1 MPALTD
7 VVTGFLDGKGW
18 VHVALDDGSIILT
31 VDGQHAR
38 LRLRIFVDE
47 QREQVTCYVMFPAV
61 VPAASH
67 PAVLDLGNRANQQLV
82 LGNFELDTG
91 RGELRFRTGIDVR
104 GDRLTDALLTH
115 VVHAG
120 ILTMDRYLPELV
132 RVIRDADPAARP
144 E

>member
-1 MPALTD
+1 MAALTD
-7 VVTGFLDGKGW
+7 VVTGFLDTKGW
-18 VHVALDDGSIILT
+18 MHVELDDGSIVLT
-31 VDGQHAR
+31 VDGQHTR
-38 LRLRIFVDE
+38 LRVRIFVDE
-47 QREQVTCYVMFPAV
+47 QREQVACYVMFPAV
-61 VPAASH
+61 VPEAGR

-104 GDRLTDALLTH
+104 GDRLTPALLTH

-132 RVIRDADPAARP
+132 QVIRDADLPM
-144 E
+144 